1 MLKNTQ
7 LYYIIDLTIGHFD
20 LISFERVIMKNF
32 FSRYSYQTMH
42 LFLNQVAIG
51 LFGVVLALAAGMAEN
66 DGLKI
71 GSSIFAV
78 MFFLFL
84 QFASA
89 WRVGSEDRVSVDLG
103 KRKRDLFV
111 PIKMWAL
118 ANSLNLLL
126 ALCISLGL
134 WFPNVGFFSTIGGIA
149 STVKLIA
156 EGMYTGL
163 LAINVGGHPLNTLW
177 FMHFLTPLPSL
188 LAIVAAYLCGLNNIN
203 FGGLFSQST
212 ASK

>member
-7 LYYIIDLTIGHFD
+7 LYYIIDLIVGHFD
-20 LISFERVIMKNF
+20 LISFERVIMKDF
-32 FSRYSYQTMH
+32 FSRYSYQSMH
-42 LFLNQVAIG
+42 LFLNQIAIG

-78 MFFLFL
+78 IFFLFL

-89 WRVGSEDRVSVDLG
+89 WRVGSEDRLSVDLG
-103 KRKRDLFV
+103 KRKKDLFV
-111 PIKMWAL
+111 PIKMWVL
-118 ANSLNLLL
+118 ANSVNFLL
-126 ALCISLGL
+126 ALFISLGL
-134 WFPNVGFFSTIGGIA
+134 WFPSVGFCSFLGGVA
-149 STVKLIA
+149 SPIKLII

-163 LAINVGGHPLNTLW
+163 LAINVGGHPLNTIW
-177 FMHFLTPLPSL
+177 VMHFLTPLPSL
-188 LAIVAAYLCGLNNIN
+188 LAVVAAYLCGLNNIN
-203 FGGLFSQST
+203 FGGLFSQSS